1 MSNKKAALVTGAT
14 GGQGGAVARRLL
26 DNGWAVRALVRDPDK
41 QGAKD
46 LKALGAELVTG
57 DLDDPKALRAAAQGV
72 HGVFSVQP
80 ADLADP
86 RPGVEVRQ
94 GKNVADAA
102 KAAGV
107 AHLVYSSVGGPER
120 TSGVAHFET
129 KAEIEAH
136 IDAIGV
142 PATVLRPVFFM
153 ENWPYMVPKA
163 ENGARVGSIA
173 LDADTS
179 LQMIAL
185 VDIGRI
191 AADAFDKPAEFLGK
205 KIEIAGDELTVWQI
219 AEVFTKVDG
228 IPTRFERKPIEELR
242 AEAEEAANMFDW
254 FNEKG
259 YRAEIAALRE
269 RYPELLTLEA
279 WLSKIRQTAVVT
291 FAGPAVSSCRTAEQ
305 APDTRPTGNR
315 TRRTPWRSASR
326 RPSSPPSSRR
336 T

>member
-1 MSNKKAALVTGAT
+1 MSNKETILVTGAT

-26 DNGWAVRALVRDPDK
+26 DDGWAVRALVRDPDK

-46 LKALGAELVTG
+46 VKALGAELVTG
-57 DLDDPKALRAAAQGV
+57 DLDDLDSLRAAAQGV

-86 RPGVEVRQ
+86 HPGVEVLR

-102 KAAGV
+102 KATNV
-107 AHLVYSSVGGPER
+107 AHLVYSSVGAAGCE
-120 TSGVAHFET
+120 SGVAHFES
-129 KAEIEAH
+129 KEEIEAH

-153 ENWPYMVPKA
+153 ENWLYMVPKA
-163 ENGARVGSIA
+163 ENGERVGSIA

-191 AADAFDKPAEFLGK
+191 AADAFDKPADFIGK
-205 KIEIAGDELTVWQI
+205 KIEIAGDELTARQI
-219 AEVFTKVDG
+219 AEVFTKVDS
-228 IPTRFERKPIEELR
+228 IPTRFERQPIEELR
-242 AEAEEAANMFDW
+242 VEAEEVANMFDW

-259 YRAEIAALRE
+259 YQADIAMLRE
-269 RYPELLTLEA
+269 RYPELLTLET
-279 WLSKIRQTAVVT
+279 WLSKNQ
-291 FAGPAVSSCRTAEQ
+291 
-305 APDTRPTGNR
+305 
-315 TRRTPWRSASR
+315 
-326 RPSSPPSSRR
+326 
-336 T
+336 

>member
-1 MSNKKAALVTGAT
+1 MSNKKTILVTGAT

-26 DNGWAVRALVRDPDK
+26 DDGWAVRALVRDPDK
-41 QGAKD
+41 QGAKG
-46 LKALGAELVTG
+46 LKALGAELFTG
-57 DLDDPKALRAAAQGV
+57 DLDDPESLRAAAQGV

-86 RPGVEVRQ
+86 HPGVEVRQ

-102 KAAGV
+102 KTAGV
-107 AHLVYSSVGGPER
+107 AHLVYSSVGGAER
-120 TSGVAHFET
+120 NSGVAHFET

-136 IDAIGV
+136 IGAIGV

-153 ENWPYMVPKA
+153 ENWSYMVREA
-163 ENGARVGSIA
+163 DNGARVGSIA

-191 AADAFDKPAEFLGK
+191 AADAFDKPTEFIDK
-205 KIEIAGDELTVWQI
+205 KIEIAGDELTVRQI

-228 IPTRFERKPIEELR
+228 IPTRLDRQPIEELP
-242 AEAEEAANMFDW
+242 AEAANMFDW

-259 YRAEIAALRE
+259 YQADIAALRE

-279 WLSKIRQTAVVT
+279 WLGK
-291 FAGPAVSSCRTAEQ
+291 
-305 APDTRPTGNR
+305 NR
-315 TRRTPWRSASR
+315 
-326 RPSSPPSSRR
+326 
-336 T
+336 

>member
-1 MSNKKAALVTGAT
+1 MSNKKTVLVTGAT

-26 DNGWAVRALVRDPDK
+26 DNGWAVRALVRDPAR

-46 LKALGAELVTG
+46 LKALGAEPVTG
-57 DLDDPKALRAAAQGV
+57 DLDDPASLRAAAQGV

-86 RPGVEVRQ
+86 HPEVEVRQ

-102 KAAGV
+102 RAAGV
-107 AHLVYSSVGGPER
+107 AHLVYSSVGAAGR
-120 TSGVAHFET
+120 KSGVAHFET
-129 KAEIEAH
+129 KTEIEAY

-153 ENWPYMVPKA
+153 ENWRYMVPKA
-163 ENGARVGSIA
+163 ERGERVGSIA

-191 AADAFDKPAEFLGK
+191 AAHTFDTPAEFVGK
-205 KIEIAGDELTVWQI
+205 KIEIAGDELTVRQI
-219 AEVFTKVDG
+219 AEVFTKIDG
-228 IPTRFERKPIEELR
+228 IPTRFERQPIEELR
-242 AEAEEAANMFDW
+242 AEAEEVASMFDW
-254 FNEKG
+254 LNEKG
-259 YRAEIAALRE
+259 HQADIAALRE

-279 WLSKIRQTAVVT
+279 WLSK
-291 FAGPAVSSCRTAEQ
+291 
-305 APDTRPTGNR
+305 NR
-315 TRRTPWRSASR
+315 
-326 RPSSPPSSRR
+326 
-336 T
+336 